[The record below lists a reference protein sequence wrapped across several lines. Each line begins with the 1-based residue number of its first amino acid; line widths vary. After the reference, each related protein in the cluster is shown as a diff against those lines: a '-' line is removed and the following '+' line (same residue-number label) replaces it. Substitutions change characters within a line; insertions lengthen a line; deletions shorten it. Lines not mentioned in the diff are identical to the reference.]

1 MAVSGPQYYYK
12 ETAADNGYILEG
24 GYCMFFNYRFIDY
37 FTNNP
42 GSLQGFFTTV
52 NKCKTDNCLHKL
64 YANIFP
70 RVNMGPYTHDIIQK
84 IIQNCPLVN
93 DIKEYKPSGNA
104 KVNKVIK
111 PSSPVKSYAP
121 IRKARSHT
129 RRAKKQPQCPAVCK
143 GPNPPSGCMKCLRRL
158 KYTFWGFD
166 KRRKSRRKSRR
177 RKSVRKSRRRKSRR
191 NR

>member
-1 MAVSGPQYYYK
+1 
-12 ETAADNGYILEG
+12 
-24 GYCMFFNYRFIDY
+24 
-37 FTNNP
+37 
-42 GSLQGFFTTV
+42 
-52 NKCKTDNCLHKL
+52 
-64 YANIFP
+64 
-70 RVNMGPYTHDIIQK
+70 MGPYTHDIIQK

-111 PSSPVKSYAP
+111 PPSPVKSYAP
-121 IRKARSHT
+121 TRKARSHT

-158 KYTFWGFD
+158 KYTLWGFD

-191 NR
+191 KSRRRKSVRKSRRRKRRRKSRRKSRRRKSVRKSRRRRSRRKSRRKSRRRKSVRKSRRRRSRRNR